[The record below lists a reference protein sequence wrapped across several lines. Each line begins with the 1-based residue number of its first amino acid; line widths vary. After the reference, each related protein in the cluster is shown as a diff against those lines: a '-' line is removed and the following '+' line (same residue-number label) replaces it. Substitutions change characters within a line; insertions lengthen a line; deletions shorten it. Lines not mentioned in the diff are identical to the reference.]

1 MRAAFQRC
9 LALLIAVLVS
19 ACTSIQLEPLPEG
32 MTDQPPAGWADRS
45 EQLRHFSHWQLMGKL
60 AVRQPSDSGTAVI
73 NHWIQDGQAYDL
85 ALSSSF
91 LGMGSTTL
99 KGTPGF
105 IELTLS
111 NGDTYRSAEPEVLV
125 EAATGWHL
133 PLNHLTWWIRGLPAP
148 DGDFRLL
155 FDTHQQLAIIRQA
168 GWEIRYD
175 RWQQFIP
182 GQPPLPARITA
193 LKGEKRVRLAITTW
207 TSREHDR

>member
-1 MRAAFQRC
+1 MRATFHGC
-9 LALLIAVLVS
+9 LALLMALLVS

-45 EQLRHFSHWQLMGKL
+45 EQLRQFSHWQLMGKL
-60 AVRQPSDSGTAVI
+60 AVRQPSDSGSAVI
-73 NHWIQDGQAYDL
+73 NHWIQNGEAYDL

-99 KGTPGF
+99 KGMPGF
-105 IELTLS
+105 IELTLPG
-111 NGDTYRSAEPEVLV
+111 GDTYRSADPEALV

-148 DGDFRLL
+148 EGDFRLL
-155 FDTHQQLAIIRQA
+155 FDTSHQLAIIQQA

-175 RWQQFIP
+175 RWRQFIP

-193 LKGEKRVRLAITTW
+193 LKGEKRVRLAISTW
-207 TSREHDR
+207 TSMENTR